1 MLKKLKSI
9 FARKSAVDETVD
21 IAQETPPAAPQSSAA
36 SKPKKS
42 RSKNPA
48 KKARKP
54 SKTQVAK
61 QTVELSAKERA
72 TAADEPWVEIVKV
85 DVDPSNVNSGS
96 FTLDWNDKFVLNLIR
111 AGYKIR
117 EDDTESDVVDRWFQ
131 TVCRNVA
138 LEVYEQANA
147 DPEKRANSDL
157 RQIQRRDL
165 GDGRSEIS

>member
-1 MLKKLKSI
+1 MLNKLKSI
-9 FARKSAVDETVD
+9 FARKPAVQEAVD
-21 IAQETPPAAPQSSAA
+21 IAQDTPSQSHPP
-36 SKPKKS
+36 KPKKP
-42 RSKNPA
+42 RSNNPA
-48 KKARKP
+48 KKPRKP
-54 SKTQVAK
+54 SKAQVAK
-61 QTVELSAKERA
+61 QAVELSAKERA
-72 TAADEPWVEIVKV
+72 TAAGEPWVHIVAV
-85 DVDPSNVNSGS
+85 DLDQNNINNGA

-117 EDDTESDVVDRWFQ
+117 PDDTESDIVDRWFQ

-147 DPEKRANSDL
+147 DPTNREVGDL